1 MNIFVLSFRQHL
13 CILSLF
19 SIFITSG
26 CQLVSLKKQ
35 TLHTTISNERNSI
48 LTQKKLSEAS
58 LNVLY
63 MAGMDAKICMQ
74 TPEACIADLEK
85 IPQIQGEQ
93 LLSTASELY
102 LSKALT
108 LSESYDC
115 KINNHVNAKNKEAN
129 NDDCLEQE
137 LQALD
142 KVFAIAML
150 IYLSHLANLKIV
162 FLITDRCKSE
172 IFIIRHSTN

>member
-1 MNIFVLSFRQHL
+1 MNMLVFPLRQSL

-19 SIFITSG
+19 SILITSG

-63 MAGMDAKICMQ
+63 MSGMDAKICMQ
-74 TPEACIADLEK
+74 TPETCIADLEK

-93 LLSTASELY
+93 FLSTASELY
-102 LSKALT
+102 LSKALA

-115 KINNHVNAKNKEAN
+115 K
-129 NDDCLEQE
+129 
-137 LQALD
+137 
-142 KVFAIAML
+142 
-150 IYLSHLANLKIV
+150 
-162 FLITDRCKSE
+162 
-172 IFIIRHSTN
+172 